1 MRYLKMKPFPDAIA
15 EVEVYAAGKKV
26 EPDNFRANNLFADT
40 SVMRCAGAWKAMFR
54 LDEVTPNS
62 YLCVAVNGKHGVE
75 GAYVTLKVDGQ
86 YVGASSRATSYPAN
100 PWENTTVQSNSN
112 YTYFFELDE
121 NLKNK
126 DIEVFLLAYDE
137 KNLSLFSEVWITA
150 YPMPYE
156 KKTLV
161 IHRSLTE

>member
-1 MRYLKMKPFPDAIA
+1 M
-15 EVEVYAAGKKV
+15 
-26 EPDNFRANNLFADT
+26 
-40 SVMRCAGAWKAMFR
+40 
-54 LDEVTPNS
+54 
-62 YLCVAVNGKHGVE
+62 
-75 GAYVTLKVDGQ
+75 
-86 YVGASSRATSYPAN
+86 
-100 PWENTTVQSNSN
+100 QSNSN

-137 KNLSLFSEVWITA
+137 KNLSLFPEVWITA